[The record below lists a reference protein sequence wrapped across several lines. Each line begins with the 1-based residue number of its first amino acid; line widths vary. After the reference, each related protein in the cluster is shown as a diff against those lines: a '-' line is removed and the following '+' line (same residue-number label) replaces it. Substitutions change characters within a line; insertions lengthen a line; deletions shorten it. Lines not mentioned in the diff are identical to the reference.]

1 MCHEPSF
8 LISIFYCAMVMRWSN
23 ISRIQGFEM
32 VSYKSCCMLTFFI
45 PSQEAPRRY
54 WAATQEAAKC
64 PFLYFTNI
72 GRRRRSKRRRQ
83 SSSVWISK
91 SKSGKDWHKSVTGGK
106 FADRSSM
113 LPAAPRL
120 IKWKFCK
127 NEFLAVDQ
135 ESEEITSALL
145 DELEVNTEH
154 ENSMHWRLY
163 VKIRAFRNW

>member
-1 MCHEPSF
+1 
-8 LISIFYCAMVMRWSN
+8 
-23 ISRIQGFEM
+23 
-32 VSYKSCCMLTFFI
+32 
-45 PSQEAPRRY
+45 
-54 WAATQEAAKC
+54 
-64 PFLYFTNI
+64 
-72 GRRRRSKRRRQ
+72 
-83 SSSVWISK
+83 
-91 SKSGKDWHKSVTGGK
+91 
-106 FADRSSM
+106 M